1 MTLNLDWELAQI
13 APFLRELEFL
23 VMSQPVFNLLVGLII
38 YESILQQRD
47 TVPAAMRILNLPERY
62 SESKFPTLFDLGV
75 YWILLM
81 EMREGDWHGRQFL
94 DDSGR
99 LTNPHLREFLTRNT
113 SIVDF
118 GNLRRWEEEEWAK
131 KGVRGVRLFTHALQ
145 IYLNSRGGAPGSQT
159 TSSDPSPTTPIPTGG
174 SGVSAAGIEVI
185 NAFEVVNDRADQ
197 DVVSSAGSPNHRAAQ
212 MSAGRNV
219 IVGAYRVYQSSTART
234 IINAFPLSQTLPVRQ
249 VVRPYK

>member
-1 MTLNLDWELAQI
+1 VTLNLDWELAQI

-81 EMREGDWHGRQFL
+81 EMREGEWHGRQFL
-94 DDSGR
+94 DDSGQ
-99 LTNPHLREFLTRNT
+99 LINHDLKEFLFRSTGV
-113 SIVDF
+113 SDF
-118 GNLRRWEEEEWAK
+118 GDLRHWQEEGWAHED
-131 KGVRGVRLFTHALQ
+131 VRGVRLFTHALQ
-145 IYLNSRGGAPGSQT
+145 VYLNSRGGAPGSQT

-174 SGVSAAGIEVI
+174 SGVSATGIEVI

-197 DVVSSAGSPNHRAAQ
+197 DVASSAGSPNHRAAQ

-234 IINAFPLSQTLPVRQ
+234 IINAFPLNHALPARQ